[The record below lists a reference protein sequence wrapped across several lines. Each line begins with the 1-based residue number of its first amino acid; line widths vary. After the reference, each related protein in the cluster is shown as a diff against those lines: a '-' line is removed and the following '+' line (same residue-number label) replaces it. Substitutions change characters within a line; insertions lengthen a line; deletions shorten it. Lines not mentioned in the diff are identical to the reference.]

1 MNIVCPK
8 CEHNQSFAV
17 EVKDYKS
24 YVCPS
29 CHSYLKTDYKGLIL
43 ETEFKYD
50 KKFDKLSKSV
60 VTELNEKIRVKN
72 KTYHIIT
79 IIERRDDSGI
89 VHYEYVGLSAD
100 DDDIY
105 FSHAYDYFSQL
116 QVIDEKDLEFID
128 EETVKLSRHKYNLTF
143 IDKCK
148 VINAVG
154 FVFEDLNGATTNSTY
169 INTSNENKFISEE
182 LIDGKKEFYSG
193 AYLSI
198 DQFRNYFKNAKSVGY
213 IGTDAQ
219 LLFFKL
225 FGLLAVVLV
234 SIFMLINL
242 NNLRKQKVNIEEK
255 FTSAETSNQFIGQS
269 FKLTGNTKKL
279 VFDGIS
285 ETNNKD
291 LNLWVKLVNETTNE
305 VRESKMLVHYD
316 NNINYASGVTVEFCK
331 IPAGTYHMV
340 FETSSNLN
348 QPIDYNID
356 YRLMHGDIRY
366 LPLIVALGILFL
378 IGYLIYNNKFL
389 IDGNP
394 FYSNLTHVSYD
405 DILKLYQLKYI
416 IIGGLILFTAYNIYI
431 NYLEECTTSTSLNYL
446 EDHTYTGSR
455 THYYRSYSTDGS
467 GHK

>member
-1 MNIVCPK
+1 
-8 CEHNQSFAV
+8 
-17 EVKDYKS
+17 
-24 YVCPS
+24 
-29 CHSYLKTDYKGLIL
+29 
-43 ETEFKYD
+43 
-50 KKFDKLSKSV
+50 
-60 VTELNEKIRVKN
+60 
-72 KTYHIIT
+72 
-79 IIERRDDSGI
+79 
-89 VHYEYVGLSAD
+89 
-100 DDDIY
+100 
-105 FSHAYDYFSQL
+105 
-116 QVIDEKDLEFID
+116 
-128 EETVKLSRHKYNLTF
+128 
-143 IDKCK
+143 
-148 VINAVG
+148 VG

-182 LIDGKKEFYSG
+182 IIDGKKEYYSG

-198 DQFRNYFKNAKSVGY
+198 DQFRNYFRNAKSVGY

-305 VRESKMLVHYD
+305 VRESKMLIHYD

-340 FETSSNLN
+340 FETSSNLI